1 MKADKRRIKQILI
14 SLMYNALKFTPTGGQ
29 VRVSAQLVPAGLAL
43 AVSDSG
49 IGIGPEDL
57 PKVMERFGVVDL
69 SLSRKHVGNGL
80 GLPLS
85 KQLAELHGGTLM
97 LESTVD
103 VGPRPPSP
111 CPESAW

>member
-1 MKADKRRIKQILI
+1 MKNR
-14 SLMYNALKFTPTGGQ
+14 T
-29 VRVSAQLVPAGLAL
+29 
-43 AVSDSG
+43 
-49 IGIGPEDL
+49 IGPAE
-57 PKVMERFGVVDL
+57 VMERFGVVDL
-69 SLSRKHVGNGL
+69 SLSRKHEGNGL